1 MGWRDVLDKDNCVV
15 LRGNDGFAVQAR
27 RVVGPA
33 DGMFLLCRGQPLIE
47 NRIMVK
53 SPHID
58 SE

>member
-1 MGWRDVLDKDNCVV
+1 MGWRDVLDKDDCVV
-15 LRGNDGFAVQAR
+15 LRAYDAFVVQAR

-33 DGMFLLCRGQPLIE
+33 DGMFLVRCGQPLIE
-47 NRIMVK
+47 NRIVVR